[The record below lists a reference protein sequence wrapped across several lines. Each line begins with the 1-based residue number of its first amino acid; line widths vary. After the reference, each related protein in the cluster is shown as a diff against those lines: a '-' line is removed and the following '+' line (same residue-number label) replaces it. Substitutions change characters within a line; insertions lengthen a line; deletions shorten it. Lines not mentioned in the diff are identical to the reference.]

1 MRPYRQGS
9 NPYGYWI
16 SLIQL
21 KWPPEGGFM
30 GTDMRSLQTTAF
42 MGTTATAVAF
52 AYTAIV
58 VDHAVSM
65 WSTPVV
71 KHVNKRRSRQPRG
84 ILN

>member
-1 MRPYRQGS
+1 
-9 NPYGYWI
+9 
-16 SLIQL
+16 
-21 KWPPEGGFM
+21 
-30 GTDMRSLQTTAF
+30 MRSLQTTAF

-52 AYTAIV
+52 AYTATV

-84 ILN
+84 ILS

>member
-1 MRPYRQGS
+1 
-9 NPYGYWI
+9 
-16 SLIQL
+16 L

-30 GTDMRSLQTTAF
+30 GTDMRTSFTTAF

-52 AYTAIV
+52 AYSAIV

>member
-1 MRPYRQGS
+1 MV
-9 NPYGYWI
+9 
-16 SLIQL
+16 
-21 KWPPEGGFM
+21 
-30 GTDMRSLQTTAF
+30 TDMRTSFNTAF

-52 AYTAIV
+52 TYAATV

-71 KHVNKRRSRQPRG
+71 QHANKRRSRQPLG